1 MVDLGP
7 DLGLG
12 CDDHH
17 MVPLPSFFFPC
28 LVSPNGVFGLYV
40 MIDCSP
46 AFLPPSSEQGRAKAL
61 SEGEPRMGTEP
72 NSSVPTTSGESS
84 LGFPARGT
92 APRRATAHAPLTHAP
107 TQRHTH
113 GCSCMYQKLP
123 KCMDKGVHIC
133 PHHRTPLSVCTRA
146 HTHTHTE
153 CPGEKCS
160 VHFIMHPRFS
170 KVIQDGGKGR
180 F

>member
-1 MVDLGP
+1 
-7 DLGLG
+7 
-12 CDDHH
+12 